1 MGNVEECIQSCLQYA
16 NYFDVALILHQLYK
30 GTYVVTNI
38 KKKTWFSFHDN
49 VWEEREIGPYTEL
62 STTVLTIFK
71 DKIKSLK
78 KSRRKDH
85 ILNCEKIIQMLGNP
99 TEKEYICQE
108 CLYIF
113 YDSNFIKTLDSNS
126 KLIPFKNGV
135 LSLDSNSFRVGNST
149 DFLSIY
155 INDNYTQPIS
165 SAEARN
171 MDKLIKDFVI
181 FRQKHI
187 RKRLD
192 DMNQIYFSS
201 NT

>member
-1 MGNVEECIQSCLQYA
+1 M
-16 NYFDVALILHQLYK
+16 
-30 GTYVVTNI
+30 
-38 KKKTWFSFHDN
+38 
-49 VWEEREIGPYTEL
+49 R
-62 STTVLTIFK
+62 
-71 DKIKSLK
+71 
-78 KSRRKDH
+78 
-85 ILNCEKIIQMLGNP
+85 KIIQMLGNP

-113 YDSNFIKTLDSNS
+113 YDSNFVKTLDSNS